1 MVRVLLVAIAL
12 IALIVQVDSDS
23 MPWRMIMAK
32 PGDRVEIG
40 YYNPKNITR
49 FVKNAK
55 GVGQEHVFRVCN
67 GKNKTKC
74 GFWENVKTKKKVE
87 PKTTYNKKKNLLII
101 QKVSALDA
109 GTYRT
114 PEYDTVDLYIQT
126 D

>member
-1 MVRVLLVAIAL
+1 M
-12 IALIVQVDSDS
+12 
-23 MPWRMIMAK
+23 
-32 PGDRVEIG
+32 EIG

-74 GFWENVKTKKKVE
+74 GFWENVKVINFIFFEKNLKLQTKKKVE